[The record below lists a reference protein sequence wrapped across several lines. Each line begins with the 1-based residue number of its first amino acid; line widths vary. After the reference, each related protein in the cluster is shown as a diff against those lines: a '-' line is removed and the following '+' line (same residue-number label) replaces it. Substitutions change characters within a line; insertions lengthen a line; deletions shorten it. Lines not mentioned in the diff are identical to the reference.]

1 MGRSKLKT
9 ALKAEKGIDIKKL
22 KEKRRLKERTKA
34 KVKRTGSRGGA
45 KKINGDDDDINED
58 DDEEEEDD
66 EDAEGGAPVVGKDE
80 EEEADDSD
88 EDESDDEEGRPA
100 VDLAALDESS
110 DDSSVDFEEKIE
122 RPKKPKQTKTET
134 KTKTS
139 DTAPAPTPS
148 KKTAEAEA
156 EDEDDDDEEEEEEDD
171 EIDWADIPPEERE
184 DLVPRTRINI
194 NNTTGLLNI
203 LKRFAIAT
211 DDSVP
216 FASHQSL
223 ASKEPTADVIG
234 ADLMDDI
241 KRELAFYAQALD
253 AAKRGRTLL
262 KAEGVPFSRPTDYF
276 AEMVKDD
283 GHMEKVKAKLVEEAS
298 AKKASA
304 EARKLRDLK
313 KFGKQVQ
320 VAKLQERQKAKR
332 ETLEKIKTLKR
343 KRSETGGAD
352 LDTKEA
358 DLFDVSVDKEL
369 NKFKGPPRSSGE
381 RGAGRPGAKRQKKNE
396 KFGFGGKKKH
406 SKSGDAASSADLSGF
421 SAKRMKGGA
430 KGKLPKTARLGKSRR
445 KAGAGK
451 R

>member
-1 MGRSKLKT
+1 MGRSNLKT
-9 ALKAEKGIDIKKL
+9 ALKAEKGVDVKKL
-22 KEKRRLKERTKA
+22 KEKRRIKDLSKA
-34 KVKRTGSRGGA
+34 KTKTKTKRTNGGA
-45 KKINGDDDDINED
+45 KNIPEDDSDVDE
-58 DDEEEEDD
+58 DDEEEEEGD
-66 EDAEGGAPVVGKDE
+66 EDVEGGALVADE
-80 EEEADDSD
+80 ESADESADE
-88 EDESDDEEGRPA
+88 EDEPA

-122 RPKKPKQTKTET
+122 RPKKPKQTKAN
-134 KTKTS
+134 
-139 DTAPAPTPS
+139 DTTPASTNG
-148 KKTAEAEA
+148 KKTTQAQA
-156 EDEDDDDEEEEEEDD
+156 EDEDEDEDDEDEEDEED
-171 EIDWADIPPEERE
+171 EEIDWADIPPEERE

-194 NNTTGLLNI
+194 NNTTGLLNT
-203 LKRFAIAT
+203 LKRIAITT

-223 ASKEPTADVIG
+223 ASQEAAADVIG
-234 ADLMDDI
+234 EDLMDDI

-332 ETLEKIKTLKR
+332 ETLDKIKTLKR
-343 KRSETGGAD
+343 KRSETGGGD
-352 LDTKEA
+352 LGTNEA
-358 DLFDVSVDKEL
+358 DLFDVGVDNEL
-369 NKFKGPPRSSGE
+369 KKHKGSQRGE
-381 RGAGRPGAKRQKKNE
+381 RDGAGGPGRKRQKKNE
-396 KFGFGGKKKH
+396 KFGLGGKKKY

-421 SAKRMKGGA
+421 NVKRMKGGA
-430 KGKLPKTARLGKSRR
+430 KGKTPKTARLGKSRR

>member
-22 KEKRRLKERTKA
+22 KEKRRLKERTKVKA
-34 KVKRTGSRGGA
+34 KRTGSRGGA
-45 KKINGDDDDINED
+45 RKVSEDDGDINED
-58 DDEEEEDD
+58 DDEEEDD
-66 EDAEGGAPVVGKDE
+66 EEAEGGAPVVGDDEE

-88 EDESDDEEGRPA
+88 EEEGRPA
-100 VDLAALDESS
+100 IDLAALDESS

-122 RPKKPKQTKTET
+122 RPKKAKQ
-134 KTKTS
+134 TKTS
-139 DTAPAPTPS
+139 DTTPAPAATAS
-148 KKTAEAEA
+148 KKSAEAKKLNEE
-156 EDEDDDDEEEEEEDD
+156 EDEDEDDEEEEEEDD
-171 EIDWADIPPEERE
+171 EIDWADIPAEERE

-203 LKRFAIAT
+203 LNRFAIAT

-223 ASKEPTADVIG
+223 ATGAPTADAIG
-234 ADLMDDI
+234 GDLMDDV

-253 AAKRGRTLL
+253 AAKRGRALL

-283 GHMEKVKAKLVEEAS
+283 GHMVKVKAKLVEEAS
-298 AKKASA
+298 SKKASA

-320 VAKLQERQKAKR
+320 VAKLQERQKEKR

-343 KRSETGGAD
+343 SAYPPPSLSFPVPSLQLSAFIFFTP
-352 LDTKEA
+352 
-358 DLFDVSVDKEL
+358 VST
-369 NKFKGPPRSSGE
+369 
-381 RGAGRPGAKRQKKNE
+381 
-396 KFGFGGKKKH
+396 
-406 SKSGDAASSADLSGF
+406 AAPFFLSF
-421 SAKRMKGGA
+421 Y
-430 KGKLPKTARLGKSRR
+430 PD
-445 KAGAGK
+445 
-451 R
+451 

>member
-1 MGRSKLKT
+1 MGRSQLKT
-9 ALKAEKGIDIKKL
+9 ALKAEKGIDLKKL

-34 KVKRTGSRGGA
+34 KTKRTGSHGGA
-45 KKINGDDDDINED
+45 KIPED
-58 DDEEEEDD
+58 DSDVEEDHEEDD
-66 EDAEGGAPVVGKDE
+66 GGAADSEEDDSADEEDA
-80 EEEADDSD
+80 
-88 EDESDDEEGRPA
+88 PA
-100 VDLAALDESS
+100 IDLAALDESS

-122 RPKKPKQTKTET
+122 RPKKPKQTKTT
-134 KTKTS
+134 NTV
-139 DTAPAPTPS
+139 PTPKVT
-148 KKTAEAEA
+148 KKTAEVEHK
-156 EDEDDDDEEEEEEDD
+156 DEDDEEEEEEEEEE
-171 EIDWADIPPEERE
+171 EIDWADLPPEERE
-184 DLVPRTRINI
+184 DLVPRTRISI
-194 NNTTGLLNI
+194 NNTTGLLNT

-211 DDSVP
+211 DDSTT

-223 ASKEPTADVIG
+223 ASQEPTADVIG
-234 ADLMDDI
+234 EDLMDDI

-253 AAKRGRTLL
+253 AAKRGRALL

-283 GHMEKVKAKLVEEAS
+283 GHMEKVKAKLIEEAS

-343 KRSETGGAD
+343 KRSETGGGD
-352 LDTKEA
+352 LGTHEA
-358 DLFDVSVDKEL
+358 DLFDVGVDNEL
-369 NKFKGPPRSSGE
+369 NKYNKGLQRGGE
-381 RGAGRPGAKRQKKNE
+381 RGAGGPGAKRQKKNE
-396 KFGFGGKKKH
+396 KFGFGGKKKY
-406 SKSGDAASSADLSGF
+406 SKSGDATSSADLSGF
-421 SAKRMKGGA
+421 SVKRMKGGA
-430 KGKLPKTARLGKSRR
+430 KGKTPKTARLGKSRR

>member
-9 ALKAEKGIDIKKL
+9 ALKAEKGVDIKKL
-22 KEKRRLKERTKA
+22 KEKRRLKERSKLKT
-34 KVKRTGSRGGA
+34 KRTGSRGGA
-45 KKINGDDDDINED
+45 SKVTQDESDLDVDDDEDDDDED
-58 DDEEEEDD
+58 VEGGALVAEDGTDAEEDEDEDD
-66 EDAEGGAPVVGKDE
+66 ESADE
-80 EEEADDSD
+80 ED
-88 EDESDDEEGRPA
+88 RL
-100 VDLAALDESS
+100 DLAALDESS

-122 RPKKPKQTKTET
+122 RPKKPKQQP
-134 KTKTS
+134 KTK
-139 DTAPAPTPS
+139 DTAPSPKAS
-148 KKTAEAEA
+148 KKPA
-156 EDEDDDDEEEEEEDD
+156 EDEDEDDEDEEEDEEDE
-171 EIDWADIPPEERE
+171 EIDWADIPEDERE

-194 NNTTGLLNI
+194 NNTTGLLAS
-203 LKRFAIAT
+203 LKRFAIPT
-211 DDSVP
+211 EDSTP

-223 ASKEPTADVIG
+223 ASQQPTADVIG
-234 ADLMDDI
+234 EDLMDDI

-253 AAKRGRTLL
+253 AAKRGRALL

-343 KRSETGGAD
+343 KRSETGGGD
-352 LDTKEA
+352 LGTREA
-358 DLFDVSVDKEL
+358 DLFDVGVESEL
-369 NKFKGPPRSSGE
+369 KSYKKGGPSQRASG
-381 RGAGRPGAKRQKKNE
+381 GPGIKRQKKND

-406 SKSGDAASSADLSGF
+406 SKSGDAQSSADLSGF

-430 KGKLPKTARLGKSRR
+430 PKGKTPKTARLGKSRR
-445 KAGAGK
+445 KVGAAK

>member
-1 MGRSKLKT
+1 M
-9 ALKAEKGIDIKKL
+9 GIDIKKL
-22 KEKRRLKERTKA
+22 KEKRRLKERA
-34 KVKRTGSRGGA
+34 KVKAKRTGSRSGA
-45 KKINGDDDDINED
+45 KKIPED
-58 DDEEEEDD
+58 DQDEEEDD
-66 EDAEGGAPVVGKDE
+66 EEDDDGDVEGGALVSQEDEDDDDESADE
-80 EEEADDSD
+80 EDA
-88 EDESDDEEGRPA
+88 PA
-100 VDLAALDESS
+100 IDLAALDESS

-122 RPKKPKQTKTET
+122 RPKKLKQQPKSK
-134 KTKTS
+134 
-139 DTAPAPTPS
+139 DTAPAPTAS
-148 KKTAEAEA
+148 KKPA
-156 EDEDDDDEEEEEEDD
+156 EDEDEDEEEEGEEDD
-171 EIDWADIPPEERE
+171 EIDWADLPEEERE

-194 NNTTGLLNI
+194 NNTTGLLAS
-203 LKRFAIAT
+203 LKRFAIPT
-211 DDSVP
+211 DGSTT

-234 ADLMDDI
+234 EDLMDDI

-253 AAKRGRTLL
+253 AAKRGRALL

-283 GHMEKVKAKLVEEAS
+283 GHMEKVKAKLIEEAS

-343 KRSETGGAD
+343 KRSETGGGD
-352 LDTKEA
+352 LGTHEA
-358 DLFDVSVDKEL
+358 DLFDVGVENEL
-369 NKFKGPPRSSGE
+369 KSYNKKDSSQ
-381 RGAGRPGAKRQKKNE
+381 RGRPGIKRQKKNE

-406 SKSGDAASSADLSGF
+406 SKSGDAESSGDLSGF
-421 SAKRMKGGA
+421 SVKRMKGGA
-430 KGKLPKTARLGKSRR
+430 AKGKTPKTARLGKSRR
-445 KAGAGK
+445 KAGAAK

>member
-22 KEKRRLKERTKA
+22 KEKRRLKELTKA
-34 KVKRTGSRGGA
+34 KVKRTDSHGGA
-45 KKINGDDDDINED
+45 RKILDDGSDAEENDE
-58 DDEEEEDD
+58 EEEEDD
-66 EDAEGGAPVVGKDE
+66 EDADGGALVAEGE
-80 EEEADDSD
+80 EEDA
-88 EDESDDEEGRPA
+88 SDDEEDEPA
-100 VDLAALDESS
+100 IDLAALDESS

-122 RPKKPKQTKTET
+122 RPKKPKQTKTN
-134 KTKTS
+134 
-139 DTAPAPTPS
+139 DTVPTPKPS
-148 KKTAEAEA
+148 KKTTEAADE
-156 EDEDDDDEEEEEEDD
+156 EDDDDEDDDDEADE
-171 EIDWADIPPEERE
+171 EIDWADLPPEERE

-194 NNTTGLLNI
+194 NNTTGLLNT
-203 LKRFAIAT
+203 LKRFALAT
-211 DDSVP
+211 DDSTP

-223 ASKEPTADVIG
+223 ASQEPTADVIG
-234 ADLMDDI
+234 EDLMDDI

-253 AAKRGRTLL
+253 AAKRGRALL

-320 VAKLQERQKAKR
+320 VAKLQERQKEKR

-343 KRSETGGAD
+343 KRSETGGGD
-352 LDTKEA
+352 LGTNEA
-358 DLFDVSVDKEL
+358 DLFDVGVDKEL
-369 NKFKGPPRSSGE
+369 NKYTKGSSQRGGGE
-381 RGAGRPGAKRQKKNE
+381 RSGARAGAKRQKKNE

-406 SKSGDAASSADLSGF
+406 SKSGDATSSGDLSGF
-421 SAKRMKGGA
+421 NVKRMKGGP
-430 KGKLPKTARLGKSRR
+430 KGKTPKTARLGKSRR